1 SKTVLSILV
10 LFTFFSII
18 HYSMGYHFKP
28 FYVIAI
34 TGLMVYLNQYRK
46 LYIAIILF
54 YSFIACLYFPV
65 GVLYGP
71 PDYNIF
77 SSFYYTNTEEAKGF
91 ITNINLKYY
100 ILSVL
105 ILVFGILICQ
115 LKLNTK
121 KITNIISLSIFVII
135 TIIQPVKAVY
145 NNSIKLVLTSGLPE
159 IRFFTE
165 SLYYLDYLAKEKKSI
180 EGNDSFSN
188 VSANNP
194 YDTYVIIIGESVR
207 RDFMHNYG
215 FPINNT
221 PFMDSINGVFFNN
234 YISAAGSTNLSL
246 SRSLSIY
253 PKMPNNIITLANKAG
268 FYTTWI
274 SRQGQSGKHDGPVAT
289 IAKRAEQTYFV
300 GGKSNIATNVS
311 SEDGPVIDKFIHSL
325 DNPTQ
330 KKLIV
335 IHLIGSH
342 SPFCARISNSYQ
354 QFYKSK
360 DLSCYVQSIKNTD
373 LLLSQIYSEL
383 LKSKNSWSML
393 YFADHGLSF
402 IDNQQDLIHG
412 DKRKQNFEVPLFITS
427 SNSVDR
433 EIISAQRNGLNLF
446 QLFAEWL
453 GINAN
458 NIKPTCKML
467 SNNECKGQSNVID
480 FDQHIIDFNKLP
492 NDDIK
497 YPYQYH

>member
-1 SKTVLSILV
+1 MSFLKSKTVLSILV

-165 SLYYLDYLAKEKKSI
+165 SLYYLDYLAKEK
-180 EGNDSFSN
+180 
-188 VSANNP
+188 
-194 YDTYVIIIGESVR
+194 
-207 RDFMHNYG
+207 
-215 FPINNT
+215 
-221 PFMDSINGVFFNN
+221 
-234 YISAAGSTNLSL
+234 NLSKEMILLAMLVQTIRMILML
-246 SRSLSIY
+246 SLLV
-253 PKMPNNIITLANKAG
+253 KAFAVTLCIIMVSQSTILLLWIALTVY
-268 FYTTWI
+268 FLITIFLPLVLQI
-274 SRQGQSGKHDGPVAT
+274 SRYREVFQYIPKCP
-289 IAKRAEQTYFV
+289 I
-300 GGKSNIATNVS
+300 I
-311 SEDGPVIDKFIHSL
+311 
-325 DNPTQ
+325 
-330 KKLIV
+330 
-335 IHLIGSH
+335 
-342 SPFCARISNSYQ
+342 
-354 QFYKSK
+354 
-360 DLSCYVQSIKNTD
+360 
-373 LLLSQIYSEL
+373 LL
-383 LKSKNSWSML
+383 
-393 YFADHGLSF
+393 H
-402 IDNQQDLIHG
+402 
-412 DKRKQNFEVPLFITS
+412 
-427 SNSVDR
+427 
-433 EIISAQRNGLNLF
+433 
-446 QLFAEWL
+446 
-453 GINAN
+453 
-458 NIKPTCKML
+458 
-467 SNNECKGQSNVID
+467 
-480 FDQHIIDFNKLP
+480 
-492 NDDIK
+492 
-497 YPYQYH
+497 